1 MSPADSLACVGTYRI
16 NTIITVMGTV
26 ALLPLAMLPILSR
39 VTRRY
44 GALRGWPMF
53 AGIGLL
59 GSAVALAA
67 FTVFP
72 LPDPGTLQCT
82 GASMSSYWQTEW
94 FGSISL
100 IGDAWAAVGFPAVL
114 TSFTFLQVALN
125 VLLFVPYGFFLH
137 QVTRWRA
144 LAVVLFG
151 LGTSVLIEATQGTG
165 VFGLYP
171 CPYRVLDVDDLICNT
186 LGAAVGVLL
195 SLAVARRFAWSRP
208 APVPD
213 LARPTLARRV
223 IAAGID
229 GGLILF
235 VWAVFGVA
243 WRLVADADGPGL
255 LLGAVAAVLV
265 SIALP
270 LLRRDRATPG
280 QVIVNVAPT
289 RGEESADAPGI
300 GAVLI
305 RAVVRWTVLV
315 VLGVFAQLAVAAA
328 EIALVAATP
337 RHSSLAG
344 LIARTTTRTKPAM
357 ASGTLGESLPGGNMG
372 GATRVGDVV
381 RKPTQPQ
388 SATIQRLVRHVRAQ
402 GVTWVAEPL
411 GIKGGFDLWRFIP
424 GGVSHD
430 DPHDDFPGVVVEEVA
445 RRLREWHDAT
455 VTFPRSAKDTWFWP
469 GKRPDEVICHVD
481 FAPYNHV
488 FDNGRFVGAIDFDL
502 CYPGPRLWDLAY
514 TAYRYVPLTPAT
526 GMAPDAGRALLS
538 RRLSRLDR
546 FLAAYGGGDA
556 ALTYSREQLLGYVV
570 PRLAA
575 MVEWC
580 EQQDDADRKRDA
592 AMYREHAEFID
603 RGGYGTAAPVVV
615 PDLKE

>member
-1 MSPADSLACVGTYRI
+1 
-16 NTIITVMGTV
+16 
-26 ALLPLAMLPILSR
+26 
-39 VTRRY
+39 
-44 GALRGWPMF
+44 
-53 AGIGLL
+53 
-59 GSAVALAA
+59 
-67 FTVFP
+67 
-72 LPDPGTLQCT
+72 
-82 GASMSSYWQTEW
+82 MSSYWQTGW

-100 IGDAWAAVGFPAVL
+100 VGDAWAAVGFPAVL
-114 TSFTFLQVALN
+114 TSFAFLQVALN

-137 QVTRWRA
+137 QVARWRA
-144 LAVVLFG
+144 LTVVLFG
-151 LGTSVLIEATQGTG
+151 LGTSALIEVTQGTG

-186 LGAAVGVLL
+186 LGAALGALL
-195 SLAVARRFAWSRP
+195 SVAVARRFAWSHP
-208 APVPD
+208 APLPD
-213 LARPTLARRV
+213 LAPATLARRV

-235 VWAVFGVA
+235 VWAVLAVA
-243 WRLVADADGPGL
+243 WKQLAGADGPSV
-255 LLGAVAAVLV
+255 LLGAVAATLI

-280 QVIVNVAPT
+280 QVIVNVAST
-289 RGEESADAPGI
+289 RGDDSAEAPSVV
-300 GAVLI
+300 AVLI

-315 VLGVFAQLAVAAA
+315 VLGVSAQLAVVAA
-328 EIALVAATP
+328 EIALAAATP
-337 RHSSLAG
+337 RHTSLAG
-344 LIARTTTRTKPAM
+344 LLARTTTRTKPAI
-357 ASGTLGESLPGGNMG
+357 ASGTPGERLPGGNMG
-372 GATRVGDVV
+372 GATRVGDIV
-381 RKPTQPQ
+381 REPTQPQ

-402 GVTWVAEPL
+402 GVTWAAEPL
-411 GIKGGFDLWRFIP
+411 GIEGGYDLWRFIP

-455 VTFPRSAKDTWFWP
+455 VTFPRTGKDKWWWP

-514 TAYRYVPLTPAT
+514 TAYRYVPLTPVT
-526 GMAPDAGRALLS
+526 GMAPDAGGALLA

-546 FLAAYGGGDA
+546 FLAAYDGGEA
-556 ALTYSREQLLGYVV
+556 ALTYSRQQLLGYVV
-570 PRLAA
+570 PRLTA

-580 EQQDDADRKRDA
+580 EQQDSPDRHRDA
-592 AMYREHAEFID
+592 VMYREHAEFLA
-603 RGGYGTAAPVVV
+603 RGGYGPVTAVVV
-615 PDLKE
+615 PNLEE